1 MQELATK
8 VDELIVVTPRVCI
21 PKFLIRFKKSW
32 NKWHL
37 DPMTSKENGVEIIRP
52 FVISLPGA
60 SFASINGILM
70 EYSLLNLLTHL
81 IKTRKIEIILGYN
94 MLPEGIAAVRVA
106 KRFQLP
112 AGFWAIGSDV
122 NNVATYNR
130 VNYYLSRKCI
140 EESHVVLTESKDLEN
155 RIRSFCNGP
164 VHVHTF
170 YKGIDLSNF
179 QNLPPKNVLMKE
191 LNLNPERKYLLFVGR
206 LTQDKGIYELV
217 HAFGIIAKRYHDID
231 LLLIGED
238 IERNNL
244 VVKLK
249 EMGISN
255 RVILTGIISQKEVGY
270 YMKVSSLLVFPSWA
284 EGLPNVV
291 MEAMASGLPV
301 IASDVGG
308 IPEVLVDQVTG
319 FSVPARNVE
328 KLAETVIK
336 MMEDKKS
343 RERCIRNAEKLVSE
357 SFDVKKNV
365 FKLLE
370 ILKDIKK

>member
-1 MQELATK
+1 
-8 VDELIVVTPRVCI
+8 
-21 PKFLIRFKKSW
+21 
-32 NKWHL
+32 
-37 DPMTSKENGVEIIRP
+37 
-52 FVISLPGA
+52 
-60 SFASINGILM
+60 
-70 EYSLLNLLTHL
+70 
-81 IKTRKIEIILGYN
+81 
-94 MLPEGIAAVRVA
+94 
-106 KRFQLP
+106 
-112 AGFWAIGSDV
+112 
-122 NNVATYNR
+122 
-130 VNYYLSRKCI
+130 
-140 EESHVVLTESKDLEN
+140 
-155 RIRSFCNGP
+155 
-164 VHVHTF
+164 
-170 YKGIDLSNF
+170 
-179 QNLPPKNVLMKE
+179 
-191 LNLNPERKYLLFVGR
+191 
-206 LTQDKGIYELV
+206 
-217 HAFGIIAKRYHDID
+217 
-231 LLLIGED
+231 
-238 IERNNL
+238 
-244 VVKLK
+244 
-249 EMGISN
+249 MGISN